1 MVHEL
6 LERVGR
12 DSGIISGQGDSVIR
26 MWAGYLTLILMA
38 GSVMADPIPDGTRN
52 IVKAE
57 SRIEFHATATMAKV
71 VGVFHSWKGELKM
84 PGGKIDGGSLAL
96 EIESESVE
104 TGNSLRDREVK
115 SKNFFSAKEFPEIRF
130 ASKTII
136 PFGDPEKFRMEAD
149 LTLRGITQP
158 VTASVTVH
166 PPENGYQHID
176 ADFSFNRRD
185 FGITHNLPFNRVANT
200 VNVQIHLDAESSSM
214 PAAAN

>member
-1 MVHEL
+1 MI
-6 LERVGR
+6 RV
-12 DSGIISGQGDSVIR
+12 
-26 MWAGYLTLILMA
+26 WAGHLALILMA
-38 GSVMADPIPDGTRN
+38 VSVMADPIPDGTRN

-71 VGVFHSWKGELKM
+71 VGIFHAWKAELKT
-84 PGGKIDGGSLAL
+84 PGGKIDSGSLTL

-130 ASKTII
+130 ASKSII
-136 PFGDPEKFRMEAD
+136 PFGDPAKFRMEAD

-185 FGITHNLPFNRVANT
+185 FGMTHNLPFNKVANT
-200 VNVQIHLDAESSSM
+200 VDVRIHLDAVSA
-214 PAAAN
+214 PVLAGAN